1 MATSIPGTTVG
12 RGAASGDIGSRPAIR
27 LLRAL
32 VIVAGISCGI
42 LFVVIGLRCRLQL
55 YADGS
60 LFSYAVAAQDGWA
73 FHWHNISGRLF
84 VYLLTIV
91 PAEILVGLTRNAQG
105 GIVLYGFL
113 FFVSPLL
120 GLFVTWLADGSPNRV
135 IFTFACAS
143 TACFCPLVFGFPSEM
158 WVAQAVFWPT
168 LAACHY
174 VCSNIAKSVLI
185 FLMLLALVFSHEGG
199 LILAAVIMVTV
210 LLRGPRSRVFV
221 GTATSLV
228 ASLSIWAF
236 VKVALPP
243 DAYDAPVMRSA
254 ALHFFDTTIFTAY
267 ILVLLFAALAG
278 YGIGFAALRRLRPS
292 TAHIWAGALVAV
304 ALSIYWLWFDHALHG
319 EERYYSRTVLL
330 LATAALGALAG
341 LFALEAEGRLKL
353 PVPWLPEL
361 IAMLKAERTVR
372 VVTGAFILIMLI
384 HTVETAKFVRTWT
397 DYTAAVRMLATNT
410 MSDPALGDPRF
421 VSSARIS
428 PDLNRLS
435 WFSTTPYLSILVAPG
450 LAPTRLVVDPTAAY
464 FWLSCETATASAMAD
479 RAVPTQSRRLVR
491 VYACLHR

>member
-1 MATSIPGTTVG
+1 MATFIPGTVVG
-12 RGAASGDIGSRPAIR
+12 RGAAAGDIESRPANR
-27 LLRAL
+27 WLRTL

-42 LFVVIGLRCRLQL
+42 LFVLIGLRYRLQL

-60 LFSYAVAAQDGWA
+60 LFSYAVAVQDSWA

-84 VYLLTIV
+84 VYLFTIV
-91 PAEILVGLTRNAQG
+91 PAEILVGLTGNAQG

-113 FFVSPLL
+113 FLVSPLL
-120 GLFVTWLADGSPNRV
+120 GLFATWLADASPNRV

-143 TACFCPLVFGFPSEM
+143 TACFCPLVFGFPTEM
-158 WVAQAVFWPT
+158 WIAEAVFWPT

-174 VCSNIAKSVLI
+174 VRGNTAKHGLI

-210 LLRGPRSRVFV
+210 LLRGPKSGVFV

-228 ASLSIWAF
+228 AALSIWTF

-243 DAYDAPVMRSA
+243 DAYDAPMMRRA
-254 ALHFFDTTIFTAY
+254 ALHFFDITIFTAY

-278 YGIGFAALRRLRPS
+278 YGIGFVALRRLTPS
-292 TAHIWAGALVAV
+292 KTHILAVAFVAV

-319 EERYYSRTVLL
+319 EERYYLRTVLL
-330 LATAALGALAG
+330 LAMAALGGLAG

-353 PVPWLPEL
+353 PVPWLPKL
-361 IAMLKAERTVR
+361 IAMLKADTTVR
-372 VVTGAFILIMLI
+372 AVTGAFILIMLI
-384 HTVETAKFVRTWT
+384 HTVETAKFVRSWI
-397 DYTAAVRMLATNT
+397 DYTAAVRTLATNT
-410 MSDPALGDPRF
+410 MSDPALGDSRF
-421 VSSARIS
+421 VSSVRIS
-428 PDLNRLS
+428 PALNRLS
-435 WFSTTPYLSILVAPG
+435 WFSTTPFLSILVAPG
-450 LAPTRLVVDPTAAY
+450 LAPDRLVVDPTATY
-464 FWLSCETATASAMAD
+464 FWLSCKTATASETAD